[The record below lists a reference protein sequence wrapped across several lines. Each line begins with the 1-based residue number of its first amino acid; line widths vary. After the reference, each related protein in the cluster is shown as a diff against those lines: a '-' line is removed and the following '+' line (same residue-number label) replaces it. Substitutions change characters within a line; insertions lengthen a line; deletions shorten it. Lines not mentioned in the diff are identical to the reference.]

1 MAAFGEWFG
10 TIPAGIWGA
19 LAGAVTARLLTWL
32 AERRRNRDAY
42 RAPQRETIGAII
54 AAANDMKVSL
64 SDALEHMGLTGR
76 HITDDAA
83 LASLNTFLRRLL
95 ALDEQFSIGR
105 LTVVDGPCRDKM
117 LTAYVRFS
125 ELRRLANDPAVATP
139 AGFGEFVRQM
149 NDTSNALDTLLA
161 ELVDLAEQRLSPARP
176 LLSRRPT
183 VKVASN
189 RARSQPKKRRISL
202 CRRKADEPEQ
212 PDTGPWRAD
221 APRPAVGAVPDAG
234 EGETPSDGAAALHD
248 ARQQPDPDTPQPDER
263 EVEVVGESG
272 ARARIRTELIK
283 GEQLTRQHVGRLV
296 TEGRDGFNIMGR
308 ILDLTPVITDAAGS
322 WLVTVHWAALPGQ
335 QPRIDRRRIRFS
347 DDVELVEI
355 IDDAA
360 EPEAE

>member
-1 MAAFGEWFG
+1 MTTFAEWLR

-76 HITDDAA
+76 KTTDDAA
-83 LASLNTFLRRLL
+83 VASLNTFLRRLL

-117 LTAYVRFS
+117 MTAYVRFS
-125 ELRRLANDPAVATP
+125 ELRKLANDPAVATP

-161 ELVDLAEQRLSPARP
+161 ELVDLAERRLSPARP
-176 LLSRRPT
+176 LLSRRPK

-189 RARSQPKKRRISL
+189 KARSQPKKRRVSL
-202 CRRKADEPEQ
+202 RKPAEPTQ
-212 PDTGPWRAD
+212 LDAALPHAD
-221 APRPAVGAVPDAG
+221 APTPAAGAAPDAR
-234 EGETPSDGAAALHD
+234 EGETPAQNAAELRD
-248 ARQQPDPDTPQPDER
+248 AERQPAPHTPQIDER
-263 EVEVVGESG
+263 EVEVVGEPD

-283 GEQLTRQHVGRLV
+283 GEQLTLQHVGRLV
-296 TEGRDGFNIMGR
+296 TEGRDGYNIMGR
-308 ILDLTPVITDAAGS
+308 ILDLTPVITDTAGS

-335 QPRIDRRRIRFS
+335 RPRVDRRRIRFS

-355 IDDAA
+355 IEDDDT

>member
-1 MAAFGEWFG
+1 MTAFTEWLG

-19 LAGAVTARLLTWL
+19 FAGAVTARLLTWL

-76 HITDDAA
+76 QTTDDAA
-83 LASLNTFLRRLL
+83 VASLNTFLRRLL

-105 LTVVDGPCRDKM
+105 LSVVDGPCRDKM

-125 ELRRLANDPAVATP
+125 ELRTLANEPAVATP

-149 NDTSNALDTLLA
+149 NATSNALDTLLA
-161 ELVDLAEQRLSPARP
+161 ELVDLAERRLSPARP
-176 LLSRRPT
+176 LLSRRPK

-189 RARSQPKKRRISL
+189 KARSQPNSRRLRLRRPKR
-202 CRRKADEPEQ
+202 DEPAQ
-212 PDTGPWRAD
+212 VDGG
-221 APRPAVGAVPDAG
+221 APREDELTPVAQAEPDA
-234 EGETPSDGAAALHD
+234 TS
-248 ARQQPDPDTPQPDER
+248 QSDER
-263 EVEVVGESG
+263 EVEVVGEPG
-272 ARARIRTELIK
+272 ARTRIRSELIK
-283 GEQLTRQHVGRLV
+283 GEQLTRQHVGRLL
-296 TEGRDGFNIMGR
+296 TEGRNGYNIMGR

-322 WLVTVHWAALPGQ
+322 WLATVHWAALPGQ
-335 QPRIDRRRIRFS
+335 QPRVDRRRIRFT

-355 IDDAA
+355 IEDNDT
-360 EPEAE
+360 EPEAK